1 MIIVLL
7 LVLLF
12 PSLSFARDERA
23 PNLSFGSVVI
33 GEKRIPIDLDLFKLS
48 FSNPKGGVEASFVR
62 NSVQWVR
69 IHNVLLLPRV
79 AIKIKTIIPAE
90 KIHLIYQDN
99 IVLMQSTPDQ
109 SAETEMFVSLFNPTP
124 IKVVVD
130 GITVG
135 EIKIESKSNSQLTD
149 NILIDYS
156 CAPYNLEIKGLEN
169 HFASIGC
176 NLLRHG
182 DFGSEYGV
190 LEIYWA
196 SSDLTLLDGSTP
208 PFTGI
213 VREENPLKIQVQNT
227 NGIKSQVEIK
237 ANVPKRL
244 NRIKTALGF
253 GPYVFKTQEDD
264 SQSKEVITPSY
275 MMYGN
280 LYLNKQNSLR
290 AFDAMVWQKSFFNN
304 LGLYYAN
311 ELALV
316 FDNRIQLTTL
326 LGAQTVSYYFKSSQ
340 KTLHQVIYPQGFE
353 LSYLHAFGMK
363 NYSLVYGMFIY
374 PFGVNNYQN
383 IWLRHG
389 KNWFW
394 ELNYLSWAN
403 GDKKTYMYGLSVGI
417 PFLTFL

>member
-1 MIIVLL
+1 MKYFFF
-7 LVLLF
+7 LVLVF
-12 PSLSFARDERA
+12 SSIVYADERA

-33 GEKRIPIDLDLFKLS
+33 GEKRIPINLDLFNLT
-48 FSNPKGGVEASFVR
+48 FSNPKGGIEASFVR
-62 NSVQWVR
+62 NSVQWIRV
-69 IHNVLLLPRV
+69 HNVLLLPRV

-90 KIHLIYQDN
+90 KIHLIYQEN
-99 IVLMQSTPDQ
+99 IILMQSTPDG
-109 SAETEMFVSLFNPTP
+109 STETEMFVSLFSPAP

-130 GITVG
+130 GVNVG
-135 EIKIESKSNSQLTD
+135 EIKIESKSNSDLKD

-156 CAPYNLEIKGLEN
+156 CAPYNIEIKGLEN
-169 HFASIGC
+169 HFASVGC
-176 NLLRHG
+176 NLIRHG

-190 LEIYWA
+190 LEIYWS

-227 NGIKSQVEIK
+227 NGIRSQVEIK
-237 ANVPKRL
+237 AKVPKRL
-244 NRIKTALGF
+244 QRIKTALGF
-253 GPYVFKTQEDD
+253 GPYVFKTQEDA
-264 SQSKEVITPSY
+264 SHSKEVITPSY
-275 MMYGN
+275 MVYGN
-280 LYLNKQNSLR
+280 FFLNKQNSLR
-290 AFDAMVWQKSFFNN
+290 AFDALVWQKSFFNN

-316 FDNRIQLTTL
+316 FDNRIQVTTL
-326 LGAQTVSYYFKSSQ
+326 LGAQTVSYYFNQSH

-374 PFGVNNYQN
+374 PFGANNYQN

-417 PFLTFL
+417 PFISFF

>member
-1 MIIVLL
+1 MIFLLL
-7 LVLLF
+7 LVLIF
-12 PSLSFARDERA
+12 PNFCFSRDERA
-23 PNLSFGSVVI
+23 PNLSFGSVLI
-33 GEKRIPIDLDLFKLS
+33 GEKRIPIDLDLFELQMTNKNL
-48 FSNPKGGVEASFVR
+48 NLKATFVR

-69 IHNVLLLPRV
+69 VNDILLLPRAAV
-79 AIKIKTIIPAE
+79 KIQASLPAH
-90 KIHLIYQDN
+90 KVHLIYQNN
-99 IVLMQSTPDQ
+99 IVLMQSN
-109 SAETEMFVSLFNPTP
+109 SESESETEMFVSLFNPSP
-124 IKVVVD
+124 IKVVID
-130 GITVG
+130 GKESGLI
-135 EIKIESKSNSQLTD
+135 EIQSRNVRGIKD

-156 CAPYNLEIKGLEN
+156 CAPYNLEIKGLED

-190 LEIYWA
+190 LEIYW
-196 SSDLTLLDGSTP
+196 STSDLTLLDGSGP

-213 VREENPLKIQVQNT
+213 VKEENPLRVQVKNALDE
-227 NGIKSQVEIK
+227 ISVVEIK

-244 NRIKTALGF
+244 NRIKTAIGF
-253 GPYVFKTQEDD
+253 GPYVFKTHEDN

-275 MMYGN
+275 MVYGN
-280 LYLNKQNSLR
+280 FYLNKQNSLR
-290 AFDAMVWQKSFFNN
+290 AFDAMIWQKSFFNN

-326 LGAQTVSYYFKSSQ
+326 LGAQTVSYYFKQSQ

-389 KNWFW
+389 KRWFW

-417 PFLTFL
+417 PFISFF